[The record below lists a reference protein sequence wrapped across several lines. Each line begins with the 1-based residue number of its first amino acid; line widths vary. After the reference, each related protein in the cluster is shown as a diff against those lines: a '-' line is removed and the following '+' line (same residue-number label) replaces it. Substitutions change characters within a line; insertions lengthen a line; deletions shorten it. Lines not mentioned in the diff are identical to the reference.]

1 MKKKEIMEHCPKRTK
16 GERFL
21 LGQISSRKYLGC
33 VISCDFEFDQ
43 VLKI

>member
-1 MKKKEIMEHCPKRTK
+1 MEHCSKRTK

-21 LGQISSRKYLGC
+21 LGQISSRKYLGF

-43 VLKI
+43 VLTI